1 MNNQRRKQIKNIEK
15 NIDIAYNNP
24 SDEFFINGIISD
36 IEDVLMEEESCYD
49 NLPESLQYSE
59 RAYKMEVAIDNLQEA
74 IDTLE
79 NIDFDVDD
87 FDDDWDDE
95 DEDEDEIFSF
105 NSNDD
110 ALFELESEIKT
121 SLIEAKMYLID
132 ARTA

>member
-1 MNNQRRKQIKNIEK
+1 MNNQRRKQIRNIEK
-15 NIDIAYNNP
+15 NIDIAYSNP
-24 SDEFFINGIISD
+24 SDEFFIDNIISD
-36 IEDVLMEEESCYD
+36 IEDVLAEEESCYD
-49 NLPESLQYSE
+49 NLPESLQCSE

-79 NIDFDVDD
+79 SIDFDIDD

-95 DEDEDEIFSF
+95 DEEDEMLNF
-105 NSNDD
+105 NTNDNT
-110 ALFELESEIKT
+110 LFELESEIKM

>member
-1 MNNQRRKQIKNIEK
+1 MNNQRRKQIRNIEK
-15 NIDIAYNNP
+15 NIDSAYNTC
-24 SDEFFINGIISD
+24 DEFLIDSIISD
-36 IEDVLMEEESCYD
+36 IESVLMEEESCYD

-74 IDTLE
+74 IDVLE
-79 NIDFDVDD
+79 DIDFDVDD

-95 DEDEDEIFSF
+95 DEDDEVFNF

-110 ALFELESEIKT
+110 ALFELESEINT

>member
-1 MNNQRRKQIKNIEK
+1 MNNQRRKQIRNIEK
-15 NIDIAYNNP
+15 NIDIAYSNP
-24 SDEFFINGIISD
+24 SDEFFIDNIISD
-36 IEDVLMEEESCYD
+36 IESVLMEEESCYD

-74 IDTLE
+74 IDVLE
-79 NIDFDVDD
+79 DIDFDVDD

-95 DEDEDEIFSF
+95 DEDDEVFNF

-110 ALFELESEIKT
+110 ALFELESEIKM

>member
-1 MNNQRRKQIKNIEK
+1 MNNQRRKQIRNIEK
-15 NIDIAYNNP
+15 NIDMAYNTC
-24 SDEFFINGIISD
+24 DEFFIDSIISD

-74 IDTLE
+74 IDVLE
-79 NIDFDVDD
+79 DIDFDVDD

-95 DEDEDEIFSF
+95 DEDEMFNF

-110 ALFELESEIKT
+110 ALFELESEINT
-121 SLIEAKMYLID
+121 SLIEAKTYLIN

>member
-1 MNNQRRKQIKNIEK
+1 MNNQRRKQIRNIEK
-15 NIDIAYNNP
+15 NIDSAYNTC
-24 SDEFFINGIISD
+24 DEFLIDSIISD
-36 IEDVLMEEESCYD
+36 IESVLMEEESCYD

-74 IDTLE
+74 IDVLE
-79 NIDFDVDD
+79 DIDFDVDD

-95 DEDEDEIFSF
+95 DEDDEVFNF

-110 ALFELESEIKT
+110 ALFELESEINI

>member
-1 MNNQRRKQIKNIEK
+1 MNNQRRKQIRIIEK
-15 NIDIAYNNP
+15 NIDTAYNTC
-24 SDEFFINGIISD
+24 DEFFIGSIISD

-74 IDTLE
+74 IDVLE
-79 NIDFDVDD
+79 DIDFDIDD

-95 DEDEDEIFSF
+95 DEDEMFNF

-110 ALFELESEIKT
+110 ALFELESEIRM
-121 SLIEAKMYLID
+121 SLID
-132 ARTA
+132 AKTCLINARTA